1 MTEPAPSPPQQTTP
15 TRRTRWP
22 LYVAPL
28 VVLLLAAWGISTRV
42 QARRELRQ
50 DTQRRESIAV
60 VTAVPMQSAA
70 SQEIVLPGNI
80 RAFMDAPIYAR
91 TNGYL
96 RRWYADIGTH
106 VRKGQLLA
114 DIETPEA
121 DQQLAQA
128 RADLASSQANANLA
142 KTTAARYQ
150 GLLQSDSVSKQDTD
164 NAVAAER
171 AQSATVASAQA
182 NVARLAEL
190 QGFQKI
196 TAPFDGV
203 ITARNTDVG
212 QLINSGAGSPQTE
225 LFHMADVKTLRVFVN
240 LPQTDCA
247 DIKVGT
253 TASVTVPEQPG
264 RSFSGTL
271 VRTADSIDP
280 ATRTLLVEVDVDN
293 RDGQLL
299 AGAYAEVHFK
309 VRSPAPTLMVPVTAL
324 LYRSEGLRIAVVDTQ
339 NKAKLLPITL
349 GRDYGTRVEVLTGLS
364 AGDHFIDNPPDSL
377 VDGQEVHV
385 VRQETPGTVNKA
397 ANNKPGENKK

>member
-1 MTEPAPSPPQQTTP
+1 MTEPATSPPQQAPP

-22 LYVAPL
+22 LYGAPL

-42 QARRELRQ
+42 QARRDLRQ

-60 VTAVPMQSAA
+60 VTAVPMQSAS

-96 RRWYADIGTH
+96 RHWYADIGTH
-106 VRKGQLLA
+106 VHKGQLLA

-128 RADLASSQANANLA
+128 RADLASAQANANLA

-150 GLLQSDSVSKQDTD
+150 GLLETDSVSKQDTD
-164 NAVAAER
+164 NAVAASK
-171 AQSATVASAQA
+171 AQSATVNAAQA
-182 NVARLAEL
+182 NVSRLAEL

-240 LPQTDCA
+240 LPQTDSA

-253 TASVTVPEQPG
+253 TASVTVPAQ
-264 RSFSGTL
+264 
-271 VRTADSIDP
+271 
-280 ATRTLLVEVDVDN
+280 
-293 RDGQLL
+293 
-299 AGAYAEVHFK
+299 
-309 VRSPAPTLMVPVTAL
+309 
-324 LYRSEGLRIAVVDTQ
+324 
-339 NKAKLLPITL
+339 
-349 GRDYGTRVEVLTGLS
+349 
-364 AGDHFIDNPPDSL
+364 
-377 VDGQEVHV
+377 
-385 VRQETPGTVNKA
+385 
-397 ANNKPGENKK
+397 